1 MLMKKHI
8 AQDEGY
14 HYIPLGD
21 YQNYMYISD
30 IDIAST
36 CICKNHE
43 LLSIEK
49 LNDTKATFV
58 FRNQEGISK
67 IVEDFWDNKL
77 EVHPLEFANARKNLK
92 SRIYGMKKPY

>member
-1 MLMKKHI
+1 MKKHT

-14 HYIPLGD
+14 RYIPLDD
-21 YQNYMYISD
+21 YQNYFYISD

-43 LLSIEK
+43 LISIEK
-49 LNDTKATFV
+49 LSDTKATFV
-58 FRNQEGISK
+58 FKNQTNISK
-67 IVEDFWDNKL
+67 IVEDFWDNKI

-92 SRIYGMKKPY
+92 SRIYGMNKSY